1 VSNGFTYRD
10 VHISTF
16 NAVLIACDEE
26 TADVDIQ
33 HYNRP
38 YYVAGG
44 LASRPVLGAKR
55 FKCAMIVS
63 GDDSDVLNT
72 KLTLLLGLLSPN
84 AGENYLKFDHYT
96 DRQFVAVV
104 DSSARVARLGSNV
117 AQIEVSFMVPSGF
130 GVALVEQ
137 SGSIVNSKFPS
148 SGTVSGSAIAPAI
161 ITITATS
168 SGSYVQ
174 VYCADTGTGRT
185 ARLNRGIASNDQLIF
200 NGVTGE
206 VKHNGVNV
214 ESALTAGSL
223 LPALLGGIQNTI
235 TITGVT
241 CTATCT
247 VRGRFA

>member
-1 VSNGFTYRD
+1 MNGFTYRD

-16 NAVLIACDEE
+16 DAVLVAIEE
-26 TADVDIQ
+26 QTADVDIQ

-63 GDDSDVLNT
+63 GDDSNVLNT
-72 KLTLLLGLLSPN
+72 KLTLLLGLLSPS
-84 AGENYLKFDHYT
+84 AGENYLLFDHYP

-104 DSSARVARLGSNV
+104 DSATSVARLGANAARV
-117 AQIEVSFMVPSGF
+117 EVTFMIPSGY
-130 GVALVEQ
+130 GVALSEQ

-148 SGTVSGSAIAPAI
+148 SGTVAGSAIAPAI
-161 ITITATS
+161 ITIAAS
-168 SGSYVQ
+168 STGSYVQ
-174 VYCADTGTGRT
+174 VYCADTGRT
-185 ARLNRGIASNDQLIF
+185 ARLNRNIASNDQLIF
-200 NGVTGE
+200 NGVTGD
-206 VKHNGVNV
+206 VKHNNVNV

-235 TITGVT
+235 TITGVS
-241 CTATCT
+241 CTATCS
-247 VRGRFA
+247 VLGRFA

>member
-1 VSNGFTYRD
+1 MSNGFTYRG

-72 KLTLLLGLLSPN
+72 KLTLLLGLLSPS

-117 AQIEVSFMVPSGF
+117 AQVEVSFMVPSGF

-137 SGSIVNSKFPS
+137 SGSIVDSKFPP
-148 SGTVSGSAIAPAI
+148 SGTVAGSAIAPAI
-161 ITITATS
+161 ITIAAS
-168 SGSYVQ
+168 STGSYVQ
-174 VYCADTGTGRT
+174 VYCADTGRT
-185 ARLNRGIASNDQLIF
+185 ARLNRNIASNDQLIF

-206 VKHNGVNV
+206 VTHNSVNV

>member
-1 VSNGFTYRD
+1 VVSNGFTYRD

-72 KLTLLLGLLSPN
+72 KLTLLLGLLSPS

-161 ITITATS
+161 VTITATT

-174 VYCADTGTGRT
+174 VWCTNTVRT
-185 ARLNRGIASNDQLIF
+185 ARLNRDIAMNDVVIF

-206 VKHNGVNV
+206 VKHNNVNV

-235 TITGVT
+235 TITGIS
-241 CTATCT
+241 CTATCS
-247 VRGRFA
+247 VLGRFA

>member
-1 VSNGFTYRD
+1 MSNGFTYRD

-72 KLTLLLGLLSPN
+72 KLTLLLGLLSPS

-161 ITITATS
+161 VTITATT

-174 VYCADTGTGRT
+174 VWCTNTVRT
-185 ARLNRGIASNDQLIF
+185 ARLNRDIAMNDVVIF

-206 VKHNGVNV
+206 VKHNNVNV

-223 LPALLGGIQNTI
+223 LPALLGGVQNTI
-235 TITGVT
+235 SITGVS
-241 CTATCT
+241 CTATCS
-247 VRGRFA
+247 VLGRFA

>member
-1 VSNGFTYRD
+1 MSNGFTYRD

-72 KLTLLLGLLSPN
+72 KLTLLLGLLSPS

-161 ITITATS
+161 VTITATT

-174 VYCADTGTGRT
+174 VWCTNTDRT
-185 ARLNRGIASNDQLIF
+185 ARLNRDIAMNDVVIF

-206 VKHNGVNV
+206 VKHNNVNV

-235 TITGVT
+235 TITGIS
-241 CTATCT
+241 CTATCS
-247 VRGRFA
+247 VLGRFA

>member
-1 VSNGFTYRD
+1 VVSNGFTYRD

-72 KLTLLLGLLSPN
+72 KLTLLLGLLSPS

-161 ITITATS
+161 VTITATT

-174 VYCADTGTGRT
+174 VWCTNTVRT
-185 ARLNRGIASNDQLIF
+185 ARLNRDIAMNDVVIF

-206 VKHNGVNV
+206 VKHNNVNV

-223 LPALLGGIQNTI
+223 LPALLGGVQNTI
-235 TITGVT
+235 SITGVS
-241 CTATCT
+241 CTATCS
-247 VRGRFA
+247 VLGRFA